1 MEEDVYATFNYNDSG
16 GDGTSSGGS
25 EDEDGS
31 WSSLDFSVERQQ
43 NLLVWQLLN
52 PGNYSQKQVVN
63 WSLSNASTTSTPV
76 EPPFDANNYWAL
88 LALVLVFGTAAGNIL
103 VCLAIAW
110 ERRLQNVTNY
120 FLMSLAITDLMV
132 AVLVMPLGILTLV
145 KGHFPLSS
153 EHCLTWICLD
163 VLFCTASI
171 MHLCTISVDRYL
183 SLRYPMRFGRN
194 KTRRRVTLKIVF
206 VWLLSIA
213 MSLPLSLMYSKDHA
227 SVLVNGTCQIPDPV
241 YKLVGSIVCFYIPL
255 GVMLLTYCLTVRLLA
270 RQRQNLGGGQPTSA
284 VTPGWASGWLGQAPA
299 LERRCTWRRLL
310 KPGQSHAS
318 SVLHAHSANSTD
330 TDLSTLD
337 NHELWLPDTSIPE
350 PTTTTMTALHQFGAE
365 MLKLS
370 RGLESV
376 ASSSTTGSPTKS
388 EFSISNQL
396 PFPSS
401 PQRYATHQQALQQHQ
416 QHQQHKQH
424 SQGSNYPPQTSPKS
438 RQGTSNHL
446 GLSVTTLGIER
457 ESTRN
462 SLASSRLGEQSDGT
476 LSQLSQRLRAYKRRR
491 RASSAASGRERRNGS
506 EDAEDEDQDTLRR
519 RKRHNSLPKNVL
531 YTRHNTLCESLDND
545 DNDVNDEDDEDE
557 AEKMQ
562 TQTDKLSKG
571 CHSDTELEPAKLC
584 RVSSSSRA
592 IQNHQPDYLQLPSVC
607 TCPYFGDRPLQSCV
621 KTAEVKIVSS
631 AFKVT
636 STTTA
641 VSSSPSE
648 MELLLCSGSGNNNK
662 KGLTSSVSVGIA
674 GVGVGGAGGGT
685 GTAAA
690 AAAPPGGGTGNTLSP
705 NAAHHHH
712 HAHHQSDGGSY
723 LAAPGTPCPG
733 RRKLS
738 ISKTASVITWD
749 AGRHRR
755 RGSSFGGAR
764 TSLLLTPTKTSSSTA
779 STTPLRRSATLRS
792 HQNMNY
798 QASGEGGKPSRTP
811 QSSPCLLQRQQT
823 VRSHHSRNSSVI
835 SRNSSRHG
843 RIIRLEQKA
852 TKVLGVVFFTFV
864 ILWSPF
870 FVLNLLPTVCEECE
884 ERISHWVFDVVT
896 WLGYASSMVNPIF
909 YTIFNKVFRQAFKK
923 VLLCRYSNNSAWRP
937 SR

>member
-1 MEEDVYATFNYNDSG
+1 MATPS
-16 GDGTSSGGS
+16 
-25 EDEDGS
+25 
-31 WSSLDFSVERQQ
+31 
-43 NLLVWQLLN
+43 
-52 PGNYSQKQVVN
+52 P
-63 WSLSNASTTSTPV
+63 AI
-76 EPPFDANNYWAL
+76 DANNYWAL

-145 KGHFPLSS
+145 KGYFPLGS

-213 MSLPLSLMYSKDHA
+213 MSLPLSLMYSKNHA

-270 RQRQNLGGGQPTSA
+270 RQRQNLGGGNQSA
-284 VTPGWASGWLGQAPA
+284 AATPGWASGWLGQTPA

-337 NHELWLPDTSIPE
+337 NHELWLPDSSIPE
-350 PTTTTMTALHQFGAE
+350 PTPTTMTALHQFGAE

-388 EFSISNQL
+388 EFSISNHLQ
-396 PFPSS
+396 FPCS
-401 PQRYATHQQALQQHQ
+401 PQRYATQQQHQ
-416 QHQQHKQH
+416 QETQHQRGVTYLQQI
-424 SQGSNYPPQTSPKS
+424 SPKS
-438 RQGTSNHL
+438 RQQPAGTTNEL
-446 GLSVTTLGIER
+446 FVLER

-462 SLASSRLGEQSDGT
+462 SLQASSSRLGEQSEGT
-476 LSQLSQRLRAYKRRR
+476 LSQLSQRLRAYKKRR
-491 RASSAASGRERRNGS
+491 RASSAAAGRERRAG
-506 EDAEDEDQDTLRR
+506 DQDDDEEDTPTLQR
-519 RKRHNSLPKNVL
+519 RKRFNSLPKNAL
-531 YTRHNTLCESLDND
+531 YPRHSHGLGSSLDDDD
-545 DNDVNDEDDEDE
+545 DNDRDG
-557 AEKMQ
+557 AQPEK
-562 TQTDKLSKG
+562 TKSLAKSKS
-571 CHSDTELEPAKLC
+571 CHSDTDVEQQQVQQC
-584 RVSSSSRA
+584 RSSEQS
-592 IQNHQPDYLQLPSVC
+592 DYLQLPSVC

-621 KTAEVKIVSS
+621 KTAEVKIISS
-631 AFKVT
+631 SFKVT
-636 STTTA
+636 TTATAVSTSPSEIDLLLCTTTSAVVAARGANKTLTTSVSGTATGSATTTA
-641 VSSSPSE
+641 A
-648 MELLLCSGSGNNNK
+648 M
-662 KGLTSSVSVGIA
+662 T
-674 GVGVGGAGGGT
+674 
-685 GTAAA
+685 TATA
-690 AAAPPGGGTGNTLSP
+690 TTLSP
-705 NAAHHHH
+705 HSAHNHTSGSSLTVHST
-712 HAHHQSDGGSY
+712 SDGSGY

-738 ISKTASVITWD
+738 ISKTASVVTWD
-749 AGRHRR
+749 SSRHRR
-755 RGSSFGGAR
+755 RGSSFGGVR
-764 TSLLLTPTKTSSSTA
+764 TSLLLTPTKTTMVPTSNSA
-779 STTPLRRSATLRS
+779 TPLRRSATLRS
-792 HQNMNY
+792 HNNMNY
-798 QASGEGGKPSRTP
+798 HLHSAGELGGSSSSGLKSKSKSP

-870 FVLNLLPTVCEECE
+870 FVLNLLPTVCGDCE

-923 VLLCRYSNNSAWRP
+923 VLLCRYSSSSAWRP